1 MCSELEEDEAYDLE
15 KELIHKY
22 NSNNPVFGYNKSIG
36 GRVNTGMIRSDDCR
50 RKLVERT
57 SGKNHHFYGKHLT
70 EDHKRKI
77 REANIGH
84 RVSEETRRKIG
95 EGNRG
100 KGKSEETI
108 QKWRESRKK
117 YTHSEETRRKIGE
130 GNRGKRLSEET
141 KRKIGAANR
150 GRHFSEDAKRL
161 MSENSSLKRKVMC
174 IETGVIYDSIREAS
188 KHVGT
193 PASNIGS
200 VCRGKTKTA
209 GGYSWSYINKKKES
223 ED

>member
-1 MCSELEEDEAYDLE
+1 M
-15 KELIHKY
+15 
-22 NSNNPVFGYNKSIG
+22 
-36 GRVNTGMIRSDDCR
+36 
-50 RKLVERT
+50 
-57 SGKNHHFYGKHLT
+57 
-70 EDHKRKI
+70 
-77 REANIGH
+77 
-84 RVSEETRRKIG
+84 
-95 EGNRG
+95 
-100 KGKSEETI
+100 
-108 QKWRESRKK
+108 
-117 YTHSEETRRKIGE
+117 
-130 GNRGKRLSEET
+130 SEET